1 MIWKAYSHLKNTH
14 AFLSPSR
21 HYWLNYSEDKL
32 VQTYKNHK
40 KAALGTEYHGLASRL
55 INLAVRLPNTA
66 ASFNSFVN
74 DAIGFKMNSEVL
86 LYYSP
91 NCYGTADAISFNDGL
106 LRVHDLKTGIS
117 SNASMNQ
124 LLIYAALFVLD
135 YDVSIKELKGVEL
148 RIYQNSEVT
157 EFFPSPKDVFDVV
170 TVIVQSDK
178 IISKIDE
185 KPALW

>member
-1 MIWKAYSHLKNTH
+1 MIWKNYSHLKNTH

-21 HYWLNYSEDKL
+21 YAWLNYSEGKL
-32 VQTYKNHK
+32 AQTYKNHK
-40 KAALGTEYHGLASRL
+40 KISLGSKYHDLASKL

-74 DAIGFKMNSEVL
+74 DAIGYKMDSEVL
-86 LYYSP
+86 LYYSA
-91 NCYGTADAISFNDGL
+91 NCYGTADAISFTEGR
-106 LRVHDLKTGIS
+106 LRIHDLKTGTS
-117 SNASMNQ
+117 SVASMNQ

-135 YDVSIKELKGVEL
+135 YGVSTRELKGAEL

-157 EFFPSPKDVFDVV
+157 EFFPSPKDVFDVAGI
-170 TVIVQSDK
+170 IVQSDK

-185 KPALW
+185 KTVL

>member
-1 MIWKAYSHLKNTH
+1 
-14 AFLSPSR
+14 
-21 HYWLNYSEDKL
+21 LNYPEDKL

-40 KAALGTEYHGLASRL
+40 KVTLGTEYHGLASRL
-55 INLAVRLPNTA
+55 IKLAVRLPNTA

-74 DAIGFKMNSEVL
+74 DAIGYKMDSEVL
-86 LYYSP
+86 LYYSL
-91 NCYGTADAISFNDGL
+91 NCYGTADVISFNDGV
-106 LRVHDLKTGIS
+106 LRIHDLKTGTANI
-117 SNASMNQ
+117 ASMNQ

-135 YDVSIKELKGVEL
+135 YGVSTRELTGVEL

-170 TVIVQSDK
+170 AVIVRSDK

-185 KPALW
+185 KTVL